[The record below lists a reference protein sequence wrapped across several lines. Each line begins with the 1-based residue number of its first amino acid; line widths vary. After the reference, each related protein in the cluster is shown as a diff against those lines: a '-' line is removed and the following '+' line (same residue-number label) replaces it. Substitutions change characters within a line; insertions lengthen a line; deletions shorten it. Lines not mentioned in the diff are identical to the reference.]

1 MVIATTLTSALITGL
16 TVSATLCFVLI
27 LTQRWHGMLTADDT
41 LGIQKVHTAITPR
54 VGGFGIFLGVAFA
67 IPFLTPFGSALTWL
81 VLIAALPAWIAG
93 LAEDLTD
100 RISTRIRLLATTISA
115 ALAWWL
121 TGYTI
126 SSVDIPIVDQLLSW
140 TPLALL
146 FTLFSV
152 AGVAHAI
159 NIIDGFNGLASGTVL
174 ICLIAFGLIASNQGD
189 VAVLKITLLLIA
201 AVLGFF
207 ILNYPFGKIFLGDG
221 GAYALGFF
229 IAWIAVMLASRH
241 ADSVSP
247 WAFLLICSYPVLETV
262 FSMLRRLQTNRR
274 MDHPDRTHLHSLIFR
289 RVIPRFF
296 PNTNRNTRN
305 ALTAPLLW
313 AFAAMPAAAGVYWQD
328 NTMACLLA
336 LVVTTAVYMLLYR
349 RVSRFSWF

>member
-1 MVIATTLTSALITGL
+1 MAIATTLTNALLTSL
-16 TVSATLCFVLI
+16 TVSAALCLI
-27 LTQRWHGMLTADDT
+27 LVLTQRWLGMLTADDT
-41 LGIQKVHTAITPR
+41 QGIQKVHTTITPR
-54 VGGFGIFLGVAFA
+54 VGGFGIFLGFAFA
-67 IPFLTPFGSALTWL
+67 IFLFTPSGSSLTWL

-126 SSVDIPIVDQLLSW
+126 SSVDIPIIDQLLSW

-146 FTLFSV
+146 FTLFAV

-159 NIIDGFNGLASGTVL
+159 NLIDGFNGLAAGTVL
-174 ICLIAFGLIASNQGD
+174 ICLIALGVIASNQGD
-189 VAVLKITLLLIA
+189 VEVLKITLLLMTA
-201 AVLGFF
+201 TLGFF

-241 ADSVSP
+241 AESLSP
-247 WAFLLICSYPVLETV
+247 WALLLICAYPVLETV
-262 FSMLRRLQTNRR
+262 FSILRRLQTNRR

-313 AFAAMPAAAGVYWQD
+313 VFAAIPAAAGVYWQD

-336 LVVTTAVYMLLYR
+336 LVATTAVYMLLYR